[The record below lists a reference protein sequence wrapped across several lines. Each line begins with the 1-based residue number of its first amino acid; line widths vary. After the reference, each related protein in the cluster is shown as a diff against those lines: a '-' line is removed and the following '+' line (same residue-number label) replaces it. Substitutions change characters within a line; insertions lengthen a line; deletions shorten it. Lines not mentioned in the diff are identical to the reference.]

1 MAEKIVSVKD
11 TRKET
16 GRRLPKMVS
25 GFPDAGALDE
35 ITMRDNP
42 GDTDRSRLR
51 QRMLCDVRNVNL
63 GTEPG
68 DDPHPAGGSPAE
80 ACHV

>member
-11 TRKET
+11 TRKEA
-16 GRRLPKMVS
+16 GRRLPKTVS

-42 GDTDRSRLR
+42 GNTDRLR
-51 QRMLCDVRNVNL
+51 QRGLCDLRNVNL

-68 DDPHPAGGSPAE
+68 DDPHPADRSPAG
-80 ACHV
+80 ASHV